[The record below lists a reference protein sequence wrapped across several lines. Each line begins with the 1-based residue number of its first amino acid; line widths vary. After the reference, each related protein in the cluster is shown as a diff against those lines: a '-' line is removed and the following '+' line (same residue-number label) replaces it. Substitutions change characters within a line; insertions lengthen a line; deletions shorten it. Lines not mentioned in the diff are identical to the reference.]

1 MEALS
6 DMRSF
11 CLKIWGRPA
20 ARQHNAG
27 ASDGEAFYLGCVMDG
42 RIRGYACAAARF
54 RIAGVCAVGLEGKRA
69 DTVLE
74 LRRNTGI
81 VDSRIRIFYARGA
94 FDRDKLNPVH
104 RLMLRGAMESME
116 GSAKYAAILELMQ
129 KGCDFV
135 SEENIRPAAEWI
147 IWRTGKN
154 NAVFSRTWQG
164 RLRRQYRRY

>member
-1 MEALS
+1 
-6 DMRSF
+6 MRSF
-11 CLKIWGRPA
+11 CLKIWGYPR
-20 ARQHNAG
+20 RR
-27 ASDGEAFYLGCVMDG
+27 C
-42 RIRGYACAAARF
+42 II
-54 RIAGVCAVGLEGKRA
+54 RIAGVCAVGLEEKRA

-94 FDRDKLNPVH
+94 FDKDKLSPVH

-135 SEENIRPAAEWI
+135 SEEKIRPAAEWI
-147 IWRTGKN
+147 IWRNKTNGQK
-154 NAVFSRTWQG
+154 
-164 RLRRQYRRY
+164 

>member
-1 MEALS
+1 MIKSIIYWSNYGSTRRYAELLS
-6 DMRSF
+6 
-11 CLKIWGRPA
+11 KVVGIPA
-20 ARQHNAG
+20 SPLHNAG

-42 RIRGYACAAARF
+42 RIKGYACAAARF
-54 RIAGVCAVGLEGKRA
+54 RIAGVCAVGLEEKRA
-69 DTVLE
+69 DTVFE

-94 FDRDKLNPVH
+94 FNKDKLSPVH
-104 RLMLRGAMESME
+104 RLMLRGTMESME

-147 IWRTGKN
+147 IWRNKTNGQK
-154 NAVFSRTWQG
+154 
-164 RLRRQYRRY
+164 

>member
-1 MEALS
+1 MIKSIIYWSNYGSTRRYAELLS
-6 DMRSF
+6 KDMG
-11 CLKIWGRPA
+11 IPA
-20 ARQHNAG
+20 SPLHNVG

-42 RIRGYACAAARF
+42 RIKGYGRAAGRF
-54 RIAGVCAVGLEGKRA
+54 RIAAVCAVGLEEKRA

-81 VDSRIRIFYARGA
+81 ADSRIRIFYARGA
-94 FDRDKLNPVH
+94 FDKDKLSPVH
-104 RLMLRGAMESME
+104 RLMGAMESME

-147 IWRTGKN
+147 IWRNKTNGQK
-154 NAVFSRTWQG
+154 
-164 RLRRQYRRY
+164 